1 MNRSDLKRI
10 PGRLAW
16 NSISLYSK
24 GGTTI
29 DQELQY
35 ASEEVNVVGMGKVDN
50 RDKEA
55 NYKITLTPDGRM
67 STAIASKLWP
77 YNNPVIG
84 SGIFTDTD
92 VPAQIHGNDSSLDTY
107 ASVAVETMPQMIFHP
122 VKTLVGQVTLLA
134 LRGHTS
140 GAIDAWATTGSLLT
154 EADTGGSFNDST
166 VPFATSDII
175 TQNYTLNWG
184 SITNWT
190 ALDFYDGLVFEP
202 KIEYVDDNVA
212 AHGLFNR
219 RIKSVGGLL
228 RGIPI
233 GLARSEIQSKLNI
246 QGIAGKSS
254 PAVARG
260 TSGAAKAAAVTVTG
274 LDGKVYLSFPLGQLI
289 KSKKQHGV
297 EQLREG
303 EVAWE
308 ALPVFDSGARGAY
321 FTTPIAPAS

>member
-35 ASEEVNVVGMGKVDN
+35 ASEEVNVAGLGKVDN

-55 NYKITLTPDGRM
+55 NYKLTITPDGRIN
-67 STAIASKLWP
+67 STIAGKLWP
-77 YNNPVIG
+77 YGNPTIG
-84 SGIFTDTD
+84 AGIFSDTD
-92 VPAQIHGNDSSLDTY
+92 VPAVVHGNDSSLDTY
-107 ASVAVETMPQMIFHP
+107 KNVALETMPQMLFHP
-122 VKTLVGQVTLLA
+122 TKTLVGQMTFLA

-140 GAIDAWATTGSLLT
+140 SVSDPWATANSLLT
-154 EADTGGSFNDST
+154 EADTGGTFGDST
-166 VPFATSDII
+166 FSTASIL
-175 TQNYTLNWG
+175 TQDYTLTWG
-184 SITNWT
+184 NITGW
-190 ALDFYDGLVFEP
+190 AGLDFYDGLTFEP
-202 KIEYVDDNVA
+202 KVEFVDDNVA
-212 AHGLFNR
+212 VYGLFNR
-219 RIKSVGGLL
+219 RIKSVGGML

-233 GLARSEIQSKLNI
+233 GVTRSMIQTQLQI
-246 QGIAGKSS
+246 QGSG
-254 PAVARG
+254 AVRG
-260 TSGAAKAAAVTVTG
+260 ASGAAKAATLSIKDAAGVT
-274 LDGKVYLSFPLGQLI
+274 YLTFSLAQLI

-308 ALPVFDSGARGAY
+308 VLPSFSSGIRGAY
-321 FTTPIAPAS
+321 FTTPIA